1 MKHIFADL
9 HLRLNPKNLA
19 PASRIVTKAASLGYD
34 LIAVPF
40 LPDTQ
45 KEEMDKL
52 SEICKSAKIDFVNRV
67 DLQART
73 RDQLISQLRKL
84 RRRYELICVTCET
97 KEIARQAAK
106 DRRVDLINFPS
117 ADYTRRFLDK
127 AEAELIC
134 NSLAAWEIDAKPL
147 FLLEGSSRARFLS
160 SVRREISIAQD
171 FKIPI
176 VISSGVSNEF
186 LLRKPREMA
195 ALAGLF
201 GLDEASALKAI
212 STTPVSMVK
221 RNREKLGP
229 GFVAPGIDVMKEGDD
244 C

>member
-1 MKHIFADL
+1 MKRIFADL
-9 HLRLNPKNLA
+9 HLRLDPRD
-19 PASRIVTKAASLGYD
+19 PALTSRIVTKVASLGYGM
-34 LIAVPF
+34 IAVS
-40 LPDTQ
+40 LSPDIQ
-45 KEEMDKL
+45 REELAKL
-52 SEICKSAKIDFVNRV
+52 SEIFKSAEVNFVSRI

-73 RDQLISQLRKL
+73 RDQLINQLRKL
-84 RRRYELICVTCET
+84 RRKYELVCVFCET

-127 AEAELIC
+127 AEAELIRS
-134 NSLAAWEIDAKPL
+134 SLAAWEIDAKPL
-147 FLLEGSSRARFLS
+147 FLLEGSSRARFIS
-160 SVRREISIAQD
+160 TVRREISVAKD

-176 VISSGVSNEF
+176 VVSSGVSTEL

-201 GLDEASALKAI
+201 GLDEASALEALSTMPI
-212 STTPVSMVK
+212 SIVK
-221 RNREKLGP
+221 RNREKLGL
-229 GFVAPGIDVMKEGDD
+229 GFVAPGINVMKEGND